1 MANRDHGNRR
11 RRALLRCAAA
21 VLLAATLGGRSAGA
35 VTYVSAEPIPS
46 EAIVGSAELAQI
58 ENLGYADR
66 AQWAQLLL
74 GDCRIVAHVIEV
86 LSRDG
91 ATSTLNHAN
100 THYRVAAGGY
110 EGVTDPSYVFTIDDK
125 GSGAASAADI
135 FVLDNALGYALNQG
149 GTAQFGLKYNPDD
162 PNEFASVY
170 AVVAF
175 SGALTGEQAQA
186 FFNFLGTINP
196 ALWTGANAGFTQI
209 NLPGSEQNDAML
221 FLIGN
226 VPRSEFTKGLF
237 KAASMTPGATYAP
250 LRPGG
255 RPTTA
260 TAGAA
265 FPGNGWASPGGGYLE
280 NLPRSPT
287 LVADLKRLRKRHLQ
301 AVDNLV
307 QAIDQGDVASYLNGG
322 FSCPQD

>member
-1 MANRDHGNRR
+1 MANRDHGTKR
-11 RRALLRCAAA
+11 RRAAWRFVAA
-21 VLLAATLGGRSAGA
+21 VLLAASFGLRSAGA

-46 EAIVGSAELAQI
+46 EAIVGAAELAQI
-58 ENLGYADR
+58 ENLGYADM

-74 GDCRIVAHVIEV
+74 GNCQIVARVINV
-86 LSRDG
+86 LAHDG
-91 ATSTLNHAN
+91 AISTLTHAN

-110 EGVTDPSYVFTIDDK
+110 EGVTDPSYVVTLDDK

-149 GTAQFGLKYNPDD
+149 GTAQFGLKYDPND
-162 PNEFASVY
+162 PNEFPSVY
-170 AVVAF
+170 AVVSF

-196 ALWTGANAGFTQI
+196 ALWTGTNAGFTQI
-209 NLPGSEQNDAML
+209 SLPGAAQNDSML

-226 VPRSEFTKGLF
+226 VPKSEFTKGLF
-237 KAASMTPGATYAP
+237 KAASRTPGATYAP

-255 RPTTA
+255 QPRTA

-265 FPGNGWASPGGGYLE
+265 FPGDGWKTPGGGYLE
-280 NLPRSPT
+280 NLPRTPA
-287 LVADLKRLRKRHLQ
+287 LKKDLERLRQWHLQ
-301 AVDNLV
+301 AVANLV
-307 QAIDQGDVASYLNGG
+307 QAINQGDVTSYLSGG
-322 FSCPQD
+322 FACPPD